1 MSVSPGAFLL
11 RVVRGGNFMVQTHG
25 IPSKLVQDAI
35 TEIVDDFNN
44 HSRKIRSA
52 TGVKSRGDEDA
63 YNVSLGQR
71 YALQSKYLV
80 TFRLV
85 DSIMVFYVCEPHTNP
100 IVSLRYVDAAAKILV
115 GVCKGAEI
123 STKRLSKKY
132 ATLYLLLG
140 RILGRGIGYLPSAF
154 IHAPPTNEKMLSMP
168 VSASDASRKLKK
180 MAKTKTKNSF
190 VKTSEDVEVVQGE
203 KGDGEVLQKVW
214 DASGHAVTSTEFV
227 IPAGALPAP
236 PSRVMGAKRKPPA
249 PPVHSVSRHAFS
261 GAATADEG
269 DDDETVVEESH
280 DEEEESNLR
289 EGVVEDTEATVAHDI
304 PVSDLQEALVMVEV
318 WEGSVSHGAIES
330 ACVRGEVR
338 RALAPYNL
346 DKAAFRIIES
356 ESLVVDSCL
365 HSASVHRMYA
375 QKNVGEFGA
384 RLSSTPIDT
393 SYLRY
398 QLPSSAVDPPL
409 QCNMLVALPEE
420 EKGPAKSMLLVIPF
434 AVNPSL
440 PNGLVDVS
448 VTLSLPPELDGL
460 VKTSH
465 RASFSPQES
474 RIQWCI
480 DSMEAGG
487 TGAIRAIL
495 KSSKGIQNRD
505 TTIEDIRAEVLY
517 SGYPGKS
524 YSGLGFEVG
533 FEGDEDGKP
542 YYAGK
547 IRTFGRVSLSAA

>member
-25 IPSKLVQDAI
+25 IPTKL
-35 TEIVDDFNN
+35 
-44 HSRKIRSA
+44 IRSA

-100 IVSLRYVDAAAKILV
+100 IVSLRYVDAATKILV

-123 STKRLSKKY
+123 STKRLSK
-132 ATLYLLLG
+132 
-140 RILGRGIGYLPSAF
+140 
-154 IHAPPTNEKMLSMP
+154 N
-168 VSASDASRKLKK
+168 RKLKK

-203 KGDGEVLQKVW
+203 KGDGEEVLQKVW

-249 PPVHSVSRHAFS
+249 PP
-261 GAATADEG
+261 
-269 DDDETVVEESH
+269 TVVEESH

-346 DKAAFRIIES
+346 DKASFRIIES
-356 ESLVVDSCL
+356 ESLVV
-365 HSASVHRMYA
+365 
-375 QKNVGEFGA
+375 
-384 RLSSTPIDT
+384 I
-393 SYLRY
+393 
-398 QLPSSAVDPPL
+398 LPSSAVDPPL

-465 RASFSPQES
+465 KLRLVHRNLEFNGALTLWKQE
-474 RIQWCI
+474 
-480 DSMEAGG
+480 A
-487 TGAIRAIL
+487 L
-495 KSSKGIQNRD
+495 
-505 TTIEDIRAEVLY
+505 V
-517 SGYPGKS
+517 P
-524 YSGLGFEVG
+524 FEP
-533 FEGDEDGKP
+533 F
-542 YYAGK
+542 
-547 IRTFGRVSLSAA
+547 

>member
-1 MSVSPGAFLL
+1 M
-11 RVVRGGNFMVQTHG
+11 
-25 IPSKLVQDAI
+25 
-35 TEIVDDFNN
+35 
-44 HSRKIRSA
+44 
-52 TGVKSRGDEDA
+52 
-63 YNVSLGQR
+63 
-71 YALQSKYLV
+71 V

-85 DSIMVFYVCEPHTNP
+85 DSIMVFYVCDPQTNP
-100 IVSLRYVDAAAKILV
+100 IVCLRYVDAATKILV

-123 STKRLSKKY
+123 STKRMSKKY

-140 RILGRGIGYLPSAF
+140 RILARGIGYLPSAF
-154 IHAPPTNEKMLSMP
+154 IHAPPTNEKMMSMP

-180 MAKTKTKNSF
+180 MAKSKTKNSF
-190 VKTSEDVEVVQGE
+190 VKTSEDVEVAMQEGR
-203 KGDGEVLQKVW
+203 GDGEEVLQKVW
-214 DASGHAVTSTEFV
+214 DASGHAVTSMEFV
-227 IPAGALPAP
+227 IPVGALPAP

-249 PPVHSVSRHAFS
+249 PPVHSVSTHAFS
-261 GAATADEG
+261 GAATGDE
-269 DDDETVVEESH
+269 DETVVEESH
-280 DEEEESNLR
+280 DEKDESMR
-289 EGVVEDTEATVAHDI
+289 EGVVEDGELDTEATAHDI

-318 WEGSVSHGAIES
+318 WEGSVSQGSIES

-346 DKAAFRIIES
+346 DNAAFRISGS
-356 ESLVVDSCL
+356 ESLVVDGCL
-365 HSASVHRMYA
+365 HAASVHRTYA
-375 QKNVGEFGA
+375 QKNAGEFRA

-393 SYLRY
+393 SYLKY

-409 QCNMLVALPEE
+409 QCNLLVALPEE
-420 EKGPAKSMLLVIPF
+420 DTGPAKTIVLVIPF

-440 PNGLVDVS
+440 HGGLVDVS

-465 RASFSPQES
+465 KAAFSPQES
-474 RIQWCI
+474 RVKWSI
-480 DSMEAGG
+480 DSMEAGS

-505 TTIEDIRAEVLY
+505 TTIDNIRAEVLY
-517 SGYPGKS
+517 SGYPGTS

-533 FEGDEDGKP
+533 FEGAEDGKP

-547 IRTFGRVSLSAA
+547 IRTFGRVFLSAS